1 MWRQLLSWDRYAPAT
16 ASCVCVQSLK
26 SFVEPLRSPV
36 PTLLFCVGT
45 PSAAASGAIA
55 ANTMNP
61 VGKHIEMLKEA
72 SKRDPLYKFLDPGP
86 FANLY
91 RPFVEGLTPSPELK
105 VPAARAAE

>member
-1 MWRQLLSWDRYAPAT
+1 
-16 ASCVCVQSLK
+16 
-26 SFVEPLRSPV
+26 
-36 PTLLFCVGT
+36 
-45 PSAAASGAIA
+45 
-55 ANTMNP
+55 MNP

-72 SKRDPLYKFLDPGP
+72 SMRDPLYKFLDPGP